1 MDHTEDTTTDRRTL
15 LKTTGAALS
24 AGVALGT
31 GPRRIR
37 GESAEASITFEDQ
50 TATDGTVVVAEI
62 STDVDAR
69 FVLRTTGE
77 GSEEVAAPVQFDAGE
92 SVSDYE
98 VRLSPVPEQSQEV
111 SANLY
116 DRSSGENI
124 ARVLAEVTVDGSDDR
139 TDGVPKTFVEA
150 DPDAG
155 FEYPYYLYAPATAD
169 SEDSK
174 PVVLEPTNSGQAT
187 DDFSVQRR
195 AGERTLE
202 GGLGRSVADGVG
214 AAYVVPVL
222 PRPRTE
228 PVDAMHYVH
237 ALDDTTMAIEDGPLE
252 RVDRQV
258 LRMVEDARSRLADR
272 DYQTA
277 DGLLLAGF
285 SASGNFVDRF
295 TVLHPD
301 EVLSVTAG
309 GLNGMPILP
318 LEEADGHRLPY
329 HVGIADVEELTGE
342 PVDVDAL
349 DDVNQFLFMGAE
361 DTNDTIPYDD
371 AWTDDDLRQTALDV
385 YGDHM
390 IEERFPRSQAA
401 YEAAGVDAQF
411 RVYEDTGHN
420 PAPAIGDMVAFHE
433 RTIAGEDVSE
443 FGETI
448 QTVLRVDASPE
459 PPTAGEPAEL
469 DASGSDGGTR
479 DLEYFLWDFGNGDT
493 AVGETVTCTF
503 ESAGEQPVTLTAVS
517 DRGTESELTET
528 VVVANED
535 GSIPEDVETE
545 TTTTTDTEYETTE
558 TPDPTTDSAGTDDG
572 GNDEEDGD
580 DGENDDDD
588 DGAAGDSG
596 AGATSPGF
604 GVVSALA
611 GLAGGSYVLGGRTAS
626 DDGDADDP

>member
-1 MDHTEDTTTDRRTL
+1 MDYTDTTTDRRTL

-24 AGVALGT
+24 AGVALGA

-37 GESAEASITFEDQ
+37 GQSAGASITFEDQ
-50 TATDGTVVVAEI
+50 AVDGRTVVVSEI
-62 STDVDAR
+62 HTDVDAR
-69 FVLRTTGE
+69 FVLRTTE
-77 GSEEVAAPVQFDAGE
+77 GDRMEVGGPIQFDASE
-92 SVSDYE
+92 SVEDFE
-98 VRLSPVPEQSQEV
+98 VSLSPVPEQSQPI

-124 ARVLAEVTVDGSDDR
+124 ARVLAEVTVDGAADR
-139 TDGVPKTFVEA
+139 SDGVEKTLVSA

-155 FEYPYYLYAPATAD
+155 FEYPYYLYAPATAE
-169 SEDSK
+169 SEDPK
-174 PVVLEPTNSGQAT
+174 PVVLEPTNSGQST
-187 DDFSVQRR
+187 DDFAVQRR

-202 GGLGRSVADGVG
+202 GGLGRTVADRVG
-214 AAYVVPVL
+214 TAYVVPVL
-222 PRPRTE
+222 PRPRSD
-228 PVDAMHYVH
+228 PVDWTHYVH
-237 ALDDTTMAIEDGPLE
+237 SLDDTTMAIEDGPLE

-258 LRMVEDARSRLADR
+258 LRMVEDARGRLADQ

-295 TVLHPD
+295 TVLHP
-301 EVLSVTAG
+301 ERVLAVTAG

-318 LEEADGHRLPY
+318 LAEADGHTLPY

-342 PVDVDAL
+342 PADLDAL

-401 YEAAGVDAQF
+401 YEEAGVDAQF

-420 PAPAIGDMVAFHE
+420 PGPAIGDIVAFHE
-433 RTIAGEDVSE
+433 RTVAGEDVSD

-448 QTVLRVDASPE
+448 RTVLDFEATPDPVA
-459 PPTAGEPAEL
+459 AGEPVEL
-469 DASGSDGGTR
+469 DASESEGGTR

-493 AVGETVTCTF
+493 AVGETVSYEF
-503 ESAGEQPVTLTAVS
+503 PDVGEWSVTLTAVS
-517 DRGTESELTET
+517 DRGTESEVTQT
-528 VVVANED
+528 VVVADED
-535 GSIPEDVETE
+535 GSVPENTEAETE
-545 TTTTTDTEYETTE
+545 TQAATERATTE
-558 TPDPTTDSAGTDDG
+558 QTTAPSGTDDG
-572 GNDEEDGD
+572 GGEES
-580 DGENDDDD
+580 ET
-588 DGAAGDSG
+588 
-596 AGATSPGF
+596 GATSPGF
-604 GVVSALA
+604 GVGGALA
-611 GLAGGSYVLGGRTAS
+611 GVAGAGYLLGERAG
-626 DDGDADDP
+626 DDADDES